1 MTHPSDDRLDAYLW
15 DPAAPPDASVQRIE
29 RQLSP
34 VTFDPAANPLPP
46 GQTSRPGAHA
56 TTTPWLHGLMAAAAL
71 LLVAG
76 VALAAWRWT
85 WPEGRAW
92 SVAAAP
98 AGTPEV
104 LAVGAPLVTPPS
116 NPALVRIARI
126 GTMRVAGGSALTLR
140 STSSNRHH
148 LVLERGAVH
157 VRVWAP
163 PFSVAF
169 QTPAGEVFDMGCEF
183 ELTVTGDASVV
194 RVTSGWVQLENF
206 SGEAVVPAGA
216 STTMR
221 EGRRPG
227 VAVFDDGPQAFRD
240 AVRAVEES
248 GDEGALEQ
256 ILALARP
263 RDVLTLLQLVQR
275 DTAGAPRLAQRAF
288 ELGRPPD
295 PGDLER
301 VIAGDRAALDRWMN
315 SLPLPAP
322 KSGWWWNWRDA
333 LPIPGVERSR

>member
-15 DPAAPPDASVQRIE
+15 DPAAPPDTSVQRIE
-29 RQLSP
+29 RQLAP
-34 VTFDPAANPLPP
+34 VTFDPAAYPLPP
-46 GQTSRPGAHA
+46 GQTSRHGAHA
-56 TTTPWLHGLMAAAAL
+56 TMTPWLHGLMAAAAL

-98 AGTPEV
+98 AGTSEE

-116 NPALVRIARI
+116 GPALVRIARI

-140 STSSNRHH
+140 STSSNRHR
-148 LVLERGAVH
+148 LVLEEGAVR

-169 QTPAGEVFDMGCEF
+169 HTPAGDVFDMGCEF
-183 ELTVTGDASVV
+183 DLTVDGGSSHV
-194 RVTSGWVQLENF
+194 RVASGWVQLENF

-227 VAVFDDGPQAFRD
+227 VAIFDDAAGEFRA
-240 AVRAVEES
+240 AVRELEAGGAAAVATVV
-248 GDEGALEQ
+248 DR
-256 ILALARP
+256 ARA

-275 DTAGAPRLAQRAF
+275 GSEGSGRLAARAF
-288 ELGRPPD
+288 ELAPPPD
-295 PGDLER
+295 PEALAH
-301 VIAGDRAALDRWMN
+301 VLAGDRRALDRWMN
-315 SLPLPAP
+315 ALPLASM

-333 LPIPGVERSR
+333 LSIAR